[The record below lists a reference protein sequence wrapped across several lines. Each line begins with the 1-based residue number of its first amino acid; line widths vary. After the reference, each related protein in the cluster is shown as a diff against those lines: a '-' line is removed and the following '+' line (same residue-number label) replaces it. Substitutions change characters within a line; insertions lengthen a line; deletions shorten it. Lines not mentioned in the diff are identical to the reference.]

1 MGYCWIEIKYC
12 NIVCEGVGHT
22 KGSGPLV
29 KGSACEVINS
39 SASVGR
45 DSAGLSLKRTLHTYI
60 AILILAIYM
69 YGIATFFIWV
79 LLLPDGLL
87 LFLRE
92 LIWTGVAMDE
102 IKPQSLN

>member
-69 YGIATFFIWV
+69 YGIATFLSGCCFCQT
-79 LLLPDGLL
+79 DCFSFSESSSG
-87 LFLRE
+87 R
-92 LIWTGVAMDE
+92 G
-102 IKPQSLN
+102 